1 MCSMLLDMATKET
14 YKRITVTFPI
24 DLASRIERNAGGNV
38 TAYINRAA
46 EAQVRR
52 DEITEAIATLS
63 EYDVLMPDGLGDA
76 G

>member
-1 MCSMLLDMATKET
+1 MAAKEM

-52 DEITEAIATLS
+52 DEIAEAIATLS